1 MCYSHDR
8 DLDAYLYFSSYLFS
22 LLVSASL
29 LSLSFLLLFPFFL
42 SGSLSLSLHFFLS
55 LCLILPVS
63 LVFFPSG
70 GDPAA
75 LEAWRL
81 ICDVSR
87 KEFAKVY
94 ERLDVTLEERGESF
108 YNEALPGIV
117 EVLTQK
123 GSVLNARKR

>member
-1 MCYSHDR
+1 
-8 DLDAYLYFSSYLFS
+8 
-22 LLVSASL
+22 
-29 LSLSFLLLFPFFL
+29 
-42 SGSLSLSLHFFLS
+42 
-55 LCLILPVS
+55 
-63 LVFFPSG
+63 

-87 KEFAKVY
+87 KEFGKVY

-108 YNEALPGIV
+108 YNEALPGIA

-123 GSVLNARKR
+123 GLIKESEGAKCLFTPVGDVPLMVVKSDGGYGYDSTDLAAVKDRSVKRSIEKALAGDLHRL